1 MSTVISGIDVP
12 IAFSNM
18 KVDVPILSVRR
29 MVKLG
34 NDVVFTESGGT
45 ITNRVTGQ
53 ILTFVEADG
62 TYWIKLKVGP
72 PIVED
77 GVPNASVFTRPGA

>member
-1 MSTVISGIDVP
+1 MNTVISGIDVP

-18 KVDVPILSVRR
+18 KVDVPMLSVRR

-45 ITNRVTGQ
+45 IKNRVTGQ
-53 ILTFVEADG
+53 TLKLIEADG
-62 TYWIKLKVGP
+62 TY
-72 PIVED
+72 
-77 GVPNASVFTRPGA
+77 